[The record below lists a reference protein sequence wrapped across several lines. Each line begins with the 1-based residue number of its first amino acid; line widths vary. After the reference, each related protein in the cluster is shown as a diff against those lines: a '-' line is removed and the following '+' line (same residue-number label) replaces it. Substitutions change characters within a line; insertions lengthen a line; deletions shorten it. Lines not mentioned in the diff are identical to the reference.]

1 MDPITPLDTESDAS
15 YGFSLIMNNLAYL
28 RQQAEANN
36 KRPFSATADEV
47 KGLVKLAERDR
58 PLVLNVETEVVVAQ
72 LVGQVEEL
80 NKQLVAT
87 MQQLSTTYL
96 ANSEKLIKLVDD
108 RTDYLGVELKLGVK
122 AVQAA
127 TVDMTAGA
135 ARIPSKITVDFAQ
148 GWRWVA
154 GLVLGPLAV
163 VLLVMELCGQFS
175 KVSESDFKK
184 LQAQQKQSQEAQ
196 QKAEKDYKSILAE
209 DTYFFG
215 QIKKYRA
222 KNPNTKDFPAYKVP
236 E

>member
-1 MDPITPLDTESDAS
+1 MEPIPPTPTPSAGVAFL
-15 YGFSLIMNNLAYL
+15 LA
-28 RQQAEANN
+28 QIEIIGQAVRGYN
-36 KRPFSATADEV
+36 KRPLPATEDQV

-58 PLVLNVETEVVVAQ
+58 PLVVKVETETVVAQ

-96 ANSEKLIKLVDD
+96 AKSEKLTKLVDD
-108 RTDYLGVELKLGVK
+108 RTDYLRDELKLGVK
-122 AVQAA
+122 DVQAA
-127 TVDMTAGA
+127 TTDMKAGA
-135 ARIPSKITVDFAQ
+135 ALIPSKITVDFAQ

-196 QKAEKDYKSILAE
+196 QKAETKYKSILAE